1 VGTTNAEFD
10 PYNIDVSINGVS
22 VSRLGMPDQS
32 RDLVDL
38 TGRRVDI
45 GINLNAGP
53 HAATI
58 YTNDLT
64 HKYVTENSE
73 YSS

>member
-1 VGTTNAEFD
+1 MTDAAFD
-10 PYNIDVSINGVS
+10 PYDIDVLINGIS
-22 VSRLGMPDQS
+22 VSRMGMPDQS

-38 TGRRVDI
+38 KPREVAIDI
-45 GINLNAGP
+45 VLNAGQ
-53 HAATI
+53 HEATV

-64 HKYVTENSE
+64 HEYVTENSE

>member
-1 VGTTNAEFD
+1 
-10 PYNIDVSINGVS
+10 
-22 VSRLGMPDQS
+22 MPDQS

-38 TGRRVDI
+38 APREVAIDI
-45 GINLNAGP
+45 VLNAGQ
-53 HAATI
+53 HEATV

-64 HKYVTENSE
+64 HEYVTENSE